1 MENYEKFRH
10 KTYININLVLLL
22 FFSVIN
28 FCHNFQHVFFIS
40 EISAGIITFN
50 ILNIFL
56 FLTWLVMKKGYVAA
70 GTNLMLVTLSVTV
83 IALNLYIS
91 QFYNH
96 NNILIIFPVLL
107 AIFIASRRTALLIS
121 LFNFAAIFLLDVF
134 HKSYDDPISYFVL
147 AGIMSAIIG
156 VAFLLK
162 NMIARLEVMRRQHIN
177 ELYIATLKILGYISE
192 LRDRETT
199 NHLERVSII
208 TAKLVA
214 RVKKISRYSN
224 YITES
229 YISDIIKASMLHDI
243 GKIGISDYILQKQGK
258 LDEKEYEEMKRH
270 TILGAEILKKAGND
284 VSGRSIFTI
293 ALEIARHHHERWD
306 GNGYPDNL
314 RGDNIPLSARIMA
327 VADVYD
333 ALVSDRPYKKGIR
346 HEEAVA
352 IIKGGSGT
360 QFDPDIVKCFH
371 HVQKEIY
378 RETHKLL

>member
-22 FFSVIN
+22 FFSAIN
-28 FCHNFQHVFFIS
+28 FCHNFQHVFFIP

-56 FLTWLVMKKGYVAA
+56 LLTWLVMKKGYVAA

-107 AIFIASRRTALLIS
+107 AIFIASRRTALFIS
-121 LFNFAAIFLLDVF
+121 LFNLAAIFLLDIF

-147 AGIMSAIIG
+147 AGIMSAIIV

-270 TILGAEILKKAGND
+270 TILGAEILKRAGDD
-284 VSGRSIFTI
+284 VTGRSIFTI

-314 RGDNIPLSARIMA
+314 KGDNIPLSARIMA

-378 RETHKLL
+378 RETHQLL